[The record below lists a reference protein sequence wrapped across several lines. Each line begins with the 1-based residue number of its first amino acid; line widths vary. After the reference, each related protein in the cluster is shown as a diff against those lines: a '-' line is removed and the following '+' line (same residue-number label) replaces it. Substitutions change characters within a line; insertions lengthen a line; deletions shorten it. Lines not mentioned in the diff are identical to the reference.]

1 MVGREPDMD
10 LAHYVDFENRLDN
23 SRTACTMPLG

>member
-1 MVGREPDMD
+1 MD